1 MEIYSFEFNLYKS
14 ERKTLCLC
22 FSSRLHCL
30 DPSDIRHQDARMI
43 VVVLAGPYRA
53 YPLHFVGRRDSTPR
67 RQKRGSTVNYASESR
82 DYAAWRTDLR
92 NHLGDLP
99 HM

>member
-1 MEIYSFEFNLYKS
+1 MFSISHVSLYPLLQTPGS
-14 ERKTLCLC
+14 G
-22 FSSRLHCL
+22 SRLSCL
-30 DPSDIRHQDARMI
+30 GPSSLRHHYDTMC

-53 YPLHFVGRRDSTPR
+53 YPLHFVDRRGSTPR
-67 RQKRGSTVNYASESR
+67 QQKRGSTVNYASESR

-92 NHLGDLP
+92 NHLGDLL